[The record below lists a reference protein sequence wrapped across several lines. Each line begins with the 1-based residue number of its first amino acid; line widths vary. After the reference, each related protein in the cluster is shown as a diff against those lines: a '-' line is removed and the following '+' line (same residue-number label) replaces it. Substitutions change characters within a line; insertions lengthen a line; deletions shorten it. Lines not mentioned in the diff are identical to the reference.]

1 MPRRKRSNEALKTS
15 EATRRYSGL
24 FYEAFNTSPVGIAL
38 EDLEGQPLFA
48 NAALCSM
55 LGLSEEEMRAKHCV
69 EFSPPEDA
77 KKDWALFEQLR
88 AGSIDHYQMDK
99 RFLRRDG
106 SLIWGRL
113 TISLLNH
120 CAPPLVVA
128 LVEDI
133 TEKKAAEEE
142 LRRVQEQ
149 EQQRA
154 DQERRA
160 LGTLESVTKQMAAAV
175 ACCSRDLRYLWA
187 NQGYANLLQRP
198 LDEIVGR
205 PVLELVGKEAFETMQ
220 PHFERV
226 LAGHDVHYEEEL
238 NYQGV
243 GSRWISAAY
252 TPMLDADGVTNSW
265 VAVVV
270 DITERKLAEEAL
282 STVSQRLIEA
292 QEQER
297 SRLARELHDD
307 INQRIVLLAAN
318 LDLLKEKV
326 SASLPEIRRHI
337 DEAYNRVADLG
348 NDIQALSHRLHSP
361 KLELLGLAATARS
374 LCKEVSDQQ
383 GLQIDFHSE
392 NVPEELSQEIS
403 ICLFRVLQE
412 SLQNATKHSGS
423 RHFQVLLLGKSNE
436 VELTVQD
443 SGIGF
448 EPAEAIKGR
457 GLGLTSMRERLK
469 LVAGQLFIDSKRYE
483 GTTIRA
489 RVPINPGT
497 RSARAAG

>member
-1 MPRRKRSNEALKTS
+1 
-15 EATRRYSGL
+15 
-24 FYEAFNTSPVGIAL
+24 
-38 EDLEGQPLFA
+38 
-48 NAALCSM
+48 
-55 LGLSEEEMRAKHCV
+55 
-69 EFSPPEDA
+69 
-77 KKDWALFEQLR
+77 
-88 AGSIDHYQMDK
+88 
-99 RFLRRDG
+99 
-106 SLIWGRL
+106 
-113 TISLLNH
+113 
-120 CAPPLVVA
+120 
-128 LVEDI
+128 
-133 TEKKAAEEE
+133 
-142 LRRVQEQ
+142 
-149 EQQRA
+149 
-154 DQERRA
+154 
-160 LGTLESVTKQMAAAV
+160 
-175 ACCSRDLRYLWA
+175 
-187 NQGYANLLQRP
+187 
-198 LDEIVGR
+198 
-205 PVLELVGKEAFETMQ
+205 
-220 PHFERV
+220 
-226 LAGHDVHYEEEL
+226 VHYEEEL

-243 GSRWISAAY
+243 GSRWVSAAY